1 MLLAVF
7 AQQLTPIALYRQP
20 AGCAAIGVFCGLS
33 GFGNADSAT
42 SVSGLCCF
50 FLTCAKKDNM
60 TEEVLDWK
68 EAIARV
74 LNKRDMYIKLL
85 AKFIETERDTP
96 SKVAQ
101 ALKNG
106 NTEEARNLVH
116 STKGAAANLGAK
128 ALAAAALELE
138 MAVKAGADSDRALSH
153 FADAHMD
160 TLVTMHAFMTQ

>member
-1 MLLAVF
+1 
-7 AQQLTPIALYRQP
+7 
-20 AGCAAIGVFCGLS
+20 
-33 GFGNADSAT
+33 
-42 SVSGLCCF
+42 
-50 FLTCAKKDNM
+50 M

-74 LNKRDMYIKLL
+74 LNKRDMYVKLL

-96 SKVAQ
+96 SKVGQ

-106 NTEEARNLVH
+106 KADEARELVH

-138 MAVKAGADSDRALSH
+138 MAIKAGADTDRAMNH
-153 FADAHMD
+153 FSAAHVD

>member
-1 MLLAVF
+1 
-7 AQQLTPIALYRQP
+7 
-20 AGCAAIGVFCGLS
+20 
-33 GFGNADSAT
+33 
-42 SVSGLCCF
+42 
-50 FLTCAKKDNM
+50 M

-74 LNKRDMYIKLL
+74 LNKRDMYVKLL

-101 ALKNG
+101 ALMNG
-106 NTEEARNLVH
+106 KADEARDLVH

-138 MAVKAGADSDRALSH
+138 MAIKAGADTGRAMNH
-153 FADAHMD
+153 FSAAHMD

>member
-1 MLLAVF
+1 VRRQGVF
-7 AQQLTPIALYRQP
+7 AAYPGLGMPTALLLQ
-20 AGCAAIGVFCGLS
+20 AACR
-33 GFGNADSAT
+33 
-42 SVSGLCCF
+42 F

-74 LNKRDMYIKLL
+74 LNKRDMYVKLL

-101 ALKNG
+101 ALKSG
-106 NTEEARNLVH
+106 NMEEARNLVH

-138 MAVKAGADSDRALSH
+138 MAVKAGADTDRAMSH
-153 FADAHMD
+153 FSAAHMD

>member
-1 MLLAVF
+1 
-7 AQQLTPIALYRQP
+7 
-20 AGCAAIGVFCGLS
+20 
-33 GFGNADSAT
+33 
-42 SVSGLCCF
+42 
-50 FLTCAKKDNM
+50 M

-74 LNKRDMYIKLL
+74 LNKRDMYVKLL

-96 SKVAQ
+96 SKVGQ

-106 NTEEARNLVH
+106 KADEARELVH

-138 MAVKAGADSDRALSH
+138 MAIKAGADTTVALHRFDSITT
-153 FADAHMD
+153 D
-160 TLVTMHAFMTQ
+160 TLVAMATVAAQ